1 MGNNDFIVYNIYT
14 EVKKKL
20 TLLNRML
27 SGKRNSDNID
37 IEVEIQ
43 YAKLNGQKLAY
54 EEMRDYIHKL
64 INADWIPV
72 TEGKPSVKGQY
83 EVTFI
88 NECGNPETGTALWD
102 RGDFRIPYGVTAW
115 REHISEPYER
125 EEDKTKL

>member
-1 MGNNDFIVYNIYT
+1 MSNNDFIVYNIYT

-20 TLLNRML
+20 TLLNRIL
-27 SGKRNSDNID
+27 SDRRDSDNID
-37 IEVEIQ
+37 IEVEVQ
-43 YAKLNGQKLAY
+43 YAKLRGQEQAY
-54 EEMRDYIHKL
+54 EEMRDYIHKI

-72 TEGKPSVKGQY
+72 IEAKPSVKGQY

-102 RGDFRIPYGVTAW
+102 KGSFRMPYAVTAW
-115 REHISEPYER
+115 REHITEPYER